1 MIGVFDSSAVVRLFI
16 PDGPIPEG
24 MEQFLKE
31 VETGNNIALAP
42 ELMLA
47 EIANVLHKK
56 SLRDEISNDECD
68 QILTLI
74 QLLPIR
80 LFSHE
85 ELVEGAVQLARDH
98 ALTVYDALFL
108 ELALQ
113 QNGRLFTGDLK
124 LEKAGIDIL

>member
-24 MEQFLKE
+24 MEQFLKG
-31 VETGNNIALAP
+31 VEAGDNIALAP

-56 SLRDEISNDECD
+56 SLRDEISDDECD

-74 QLLPIR
+74 QRLPIR

-113 QNGRLFTGDLK
+113 QNGSLFTGDLK
-124 LEKAGIDIL
+124 LEKAGVDIL

>member
-1 MIGVFDSSAVVRLFI
+1 MIGVFDSSAVLRLFI

-24 MEQFLKE
+24 MEQFLRG
-31 VETGNNIALAP
+31 VETGDNFALAP

-56 SLRDEISNDECD
+56 SLRDEINDDEGD
-68 QILTLI
+68 QLLILI
-74 QLLPIR
+74 QRLPIR
-80 LFSHE
+80 LFSHK

-98 ALTVYDALFL
+98 SLTVYDALFL
-108 ELALQ
+108 ELARQ

-124 LEKAGIDIL
+124 LEKAGVDIL

>member
-24 MEQFLKE
+24 MEQFLKR
-31 VETGNNIALAP
+31 VEIGDNIALAP

-56 SLRDEISNDECD
+56 TLRDEISGDECD
-68 QILTLI
+68 QILILI
-74 QLLPIR
+74 QRLPIR
-80 LFSHE
+80 LFSHK

-98 ALTVYDALFL
+98 AITVYDALFL
-108 ELALQ
+108 ELARQ
-113 QNGRLFTGDLK
+113 QNGKLFTADLK
-124 LEKAGIDIL
+124 LEKAGVDFL

>member
-24 MEQFLKE
+24 MEQFLKG
-31 VETGNNIALAP
+31 VEIGDNIALAP

-56 SLRDEISNDECD
+56 TLRDEISDDEGD
-68 QILTLI
+68 QILKLI
-74 QLLPIR
+74 QRLPIR
-80 LFSHE
+80 LFSHK

-98 ALTVYDALFL
+98 AITVYDALFFA
-108 ELALQ
+108 LARQ
-113 QNGRLFTGDLK
+113 QNGRLFTADLK
-124 LEKAGIDIL
+124 LEKASVDFL

>member
-24 MEQFLKE
+24 MEQFLKG
-31 VETGNNIALAP
+31 VEIGDNIALAP

-56 SLRDEISNDECD
+56 TLRDELSDDEGD
-68 QILTLI
+68 QILILI
-74 QLLPIR
+74 QRLPIR
-80 LFSHE
+80 LFSHK

-98 ALTVYDALFL
+98 AITVYDALFL
-108 ELALQ
+108 ELARQ
-113 QNGRLFTGDLK
+113 QNGKLFTADLK
-124 LEKAGIDIL
+124 LEKAGVDIL